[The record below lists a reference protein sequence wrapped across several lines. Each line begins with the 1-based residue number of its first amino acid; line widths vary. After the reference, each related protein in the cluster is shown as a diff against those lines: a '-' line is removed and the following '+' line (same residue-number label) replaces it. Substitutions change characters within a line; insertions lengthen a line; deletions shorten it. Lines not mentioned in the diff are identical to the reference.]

1 MFPGAQWGGRAPLFL
16 GALHRGA
23 APQVGLETG
32 GVTGCTPPKELLSL
46 AVLAAQTGGAAAAW
60 TQKTPIFPG
69 CGQAGNHPLLLC
81 RCIGDGQRGSEQHS
95 LTQCPQPAL
104 HPALGSPQAQR
115 VPCVYTGLGAWAS
128 TPKSRSARGSHPRG
142 LPSER
147 CASLLAH
154 PCRARLQQ
162 PHRVGAHAG
171 PLHLHAVPLLHRLAG
186 GDDTAHRG
194 PPQEPAATRAP
205 GRRHGYGLGG
215 EQGGCRGSLPS
226 AHMLSLY
233 GVEQLCAL
241 WMLN

>member
-1 MFPGAQWGGRAPLFL
+1 MFPRAQWGGRAPLFL

-104 HPALGSPQAQR
+104 HPALGSP
-115 VPCVYTGLGAWAS
+115 PSTEGTLCVYRAGSMGFHSQIPLCTGLPPPGAPQRALCFPPCPPLQGTPPTAAS
-128 TPKSRSARGSHPRG
+128 CGSTRGAATPACSAPTPPPRG
-142 LPSER
+142 
-147 CASLLAH
+147 
-154 PCRARLQQ
+154 
-162 PHRVGAHAG
+162 
-171 PLHLHAVPLLHRLAG
+171 
-186 GDDTAHRG
+186 
-194 PPQEPAATRAP
+194 
-205 GRRHGYGLGG
+205 RR
-215 EQGGCRGSLPS
+215 
-226 AHMLSLY
+226 
-233 GVEQLCAL
+233 
-241 WMLN
+241 